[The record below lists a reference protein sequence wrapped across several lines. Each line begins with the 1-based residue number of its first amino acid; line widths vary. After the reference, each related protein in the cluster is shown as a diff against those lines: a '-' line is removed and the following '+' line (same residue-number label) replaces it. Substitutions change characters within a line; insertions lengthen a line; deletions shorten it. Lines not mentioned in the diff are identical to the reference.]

1 MEVWVTYYDFGKKK
15 TVREL
20 RTIDDLDSVNLP
32 YGKRIELTNEEG
44 ILEKSETRSLIE
56 QQKEMNFNLKDG
68 MHQQRKL
75 PQQRKMGI
83 SFERGRHGEIIVKTK

>member
-32 YGKRIELTNEEG
+32 HGKRIELTNEEG

-56 QQKEMNFNLKDG
+56 QQKEMNF
-68 MHQQRKL
+68 
-75 PQQRKMGI
+75 
-83 SFERGRHGEIIVKTK
+83 T